1 MALSLGMVAS
11 LRPAAHQLQPKR
23 PPQAL
28 LSLKNC
34 VLVLATL
41 LVSAASEVAVLALLV
56 NQPWFHEGNG
66 QNKWVGCTLCCQL
79 A

>member
-11 LRPAAHQLQPKR
+11 LRPAAKQLQPRR

-41 LVSAASEVAVLALLV
+41 LVSAVSEVAVLALLV
-56 NQPWFHEGNG
+56 KQPWFHGGNG
-66 QNKWVGCTLCCQL
+66 QNKWVCSVLC
-79 A
+79 